1 MSFFGKYRGKIEN
14 NVDPLMQG
22 RVQISCPLVLGSG
35 TLSWAMPCTPYA
47 GSGVGFYAIPPR
59 GANIWVEFE
68 GGDPDRPIWTGCFW
82 GLGELPTET
91 MMLPQ
96 VMLLK
101 TPAGLIKLNELPGVG
116 GISIETPAGMK
127 INISVTG
134 IEISNGMAKISL
146 MGPQVSVNDGAL
158 EVI

>member
-1 MSFFGKYRGKIEN
+1 
-14 NVDPLMQG
+14 
-22 RVQISCPLVLGSG
+22 
-35 TLSWAMPCTPYA
+35 
-47 GSGVGFYAIPPR
+47 
-59 GANIWVEFE
+59 
-68 GGDPDRPIWTGCFW
+68 
-82 GLGELPTET
+82 
-91 MMLPQ
+91 

-134 IEISNGMAKISL
+134 IEISNGIAKISL